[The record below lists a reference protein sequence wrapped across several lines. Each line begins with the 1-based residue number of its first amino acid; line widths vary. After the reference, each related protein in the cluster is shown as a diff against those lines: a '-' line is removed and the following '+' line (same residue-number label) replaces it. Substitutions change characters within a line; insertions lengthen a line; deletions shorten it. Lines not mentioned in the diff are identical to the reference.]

1 MLLKPSRLPVHLLPG
16 KRFPTTPPAGL
27 HVDGVGNIALPL
39 REGQLRQ
46 LIAQSHQAPF
56 GRRSQTVIDESVR
69 KTWEINRNQLR
80 FLNPAWQGY
89 VLDLCKRVATSLGI
103 DGPIRSELYKML
115 IYEKGAMFKPHTDT
129 EKTLGMFGTLIIC
142 LPSAHT
148 GGEVVVKH
156 NGQCKT
162 LPVQSGYR
170 CVLTYNLAIQPD
182 LPRPAASALGFQQE
196 LLRRTLKIWLR
207 DLVTCDVE
215 SHLYYA
221 LEHEY
226 TEAAMSLQALK
237 AEDFARVQGIR
248 DLTAELPFVVFL
260 ALLEKQEEG
269 PVKQDWRGINCYH
282 KRRRYQRDDG
292 DANYDK
298 VDDGRTH
305 VIGYVIDTTHVV
317 KSLHSLDGT
326 IIANDFA
333 FDMKMC
339 IEEDPFLDINVT
351 AEHFQPYTGNEPPI
365 GTAAAT
371 LVIVPYESLGEY
383 LSSCASDHEYQ
394 NINTHAALAYFGQMC
409 TLGSVQK
416 PLLDAIN
423 DLCRMD
429 SSNHFS
435 PAIQE
440 DILKAALQHSHYELF
455 QTVGERHKGKLPI
468 TFFDWAKE
476 WLDGLPAADRVDK
489 YHSWIPLLIRGY
501 PSIAT
506 RLNAIESMSDPA
518 DYASVPQTEPRSA
531 PWAAGLVRECIDML
545 FSATALPTEADA
557 SMVVSAIF
565 KINDTWTKTSALLI
579 SIYDTCPA
587 FGLAKAQEKSE
598 RAHFYPGEDALDIIA
613 ASSHWNSQTRPKV
626 TPKALVQFACDL
638 CDMSSTHARDLLQP
652 FIEEISTCSTRF
664 SADDMSKFWMPS
676 LYQLIPALASRGVVL
691 ETTPYQNLTRELS
704 VSWLRKTLRSCP
716 EAGINTRSRQVN
728 CSCADCDDLN
738 EFLQDTCQDV
748 IRFKHIERIGS
759 PHTLVITKRHTLQQ
773 AIDKWERREKK
784 LYADLANN
792 IQPEHL
798 VSLLGADDAVR
809 IRWLA
814 GLRRTSKRT
823 SSMLLKIST
832 LQGHSPRGALPATP
846 PAGLHVDGVGDIAMP
861 LTEEQVRQLIDKSH
875 QAPFGRRSETLVDV
889 SVRNTWEINGDQLRF
904 LDPAWQSYLLD
915 LSKRVAINLGIEGLI
930 RLDLYKMLI
939 YEKGA
944 MFKPHTDTERTPGMF
959 GTLIICL
966 PSPHTGGEV
975 VVKHNGECKTLRTS
989 DAKQS
994 FACWY
999 SDVTHEVLP
1008 VTSGHRCVLTYNM
1021 AIKPGHTRPAA
1032 SAIESQKEPLRKTLR
1047 YWLRDLEKNNSNDV
1061 PSYLYHALNHE
1072 YTEATMSLETLKAE
1086 DFARVQ
1092 TLRDLADELPFE
1104 IFLTLLEKE
1113 ESGTVEADWRSER
1126 SHKRG
1131 RYDYD
1136 DDDDDDGDGNSG
1148 HHDID
1153 EICETNYKVKSLR
1166 ALDGKTIASKYDFDM
1181 SFCTGKIPFRTWKSP
1196 GKIMNRTRV
1205 IVLAKYLAKCASNRT
1220 YCSNTTKPSFTI
1232 PWKIQQSN
1240 PPGTL
1245 SHALQASFQHSHFE
1259 LLKTIAGLQQGHLP
1273 LSFFDWVKEWL
1284 NKLPLAERTEKYQT
1298 WHVLLGYHQ
1307 QKLIASAS
1315 SRRVSQSIS
1324 DPIEQMKHPL
1334 AQARLGARLTR
1345 PMYQHLLESNAIPTS
1360 SDGSAIVA
1368 AVLSLNETSTNTS
1381 ALLTS
1386 IFDRFPQVQATAFL
1400 LAFLAGLK
1408 KREAAAHFPTSENVE
1423 LRKSFAPRVLISED
1437 AASILPER
1445 RQGRALGQESTT
1457 EALKYAAAAA
1467 AARNSTHF
1475 SKIPLSVFVDSK

>member
-1 MLLKPSRLPVHLLPG
+1 MSDNSGSHPSYDSSPNTSGNISAEHLDYDANLKEDLANAFEAITTPG
-16 KRFPTTPPAGL
+16 TFAAWEALPTTPPAGL

-162 LPVQSGYR
+162 LRTSDASQSFACWYSDVTHEVLPVQSGYR

-196 LLRRTLKIWLR
+196 LLRRTLEIWLR

-351 AEHFQPYTGNEPPI
+351 AEHFQPYTGNEGPEA
-365 GTAAAT
+365 THWYRRAT

-579 SIYDTCPA
+579 SIYECFPQPQAAA
-587 FGLAKAQEKSE
+587 FLLACLSE
-598 RAHFYPGEDALDIIA
+598 IKTLGEAALVPLSDLQKLRRNLSVRIFTRERTPLNIIA

-664 SADDMSKFWMPS
+664 SADDMSKFWMPF

-748 IRFKHIERIGS
+748 IRFKVAEAGRKHLTTKLVSAGITDKCRQHIERIGS
-759 PHTLVITKRHTLQQ
+759 PRTLVITKRHTLQQ

-814 GLRRTSKRT
+814 GLR
-823 SSMLLKIST
+823 
-832 LQGHSPRGALPATP
+832 
-846 PAGLHVDGVGDIAMP
+846 
-861 LTEEQVRQLIDKSH
+861 
-875 QAPFGRRSETLVDV
+875 
-889 SVRNTWEINGDQLRF
+889 
-904 LDPAWQSYLLD
+904 
-915 LSKRVAINLGIEGLI
+915 
-930 RLDLYKMLI
+930 
-939 YEKGA
+939 
-944 MFKPHTDTERTPGMF
+944 
-959 GTLIICL
+959 
-966 PSPHTGGEV
+966 
-975 VVKHNGECKTLRTS
+975 
-989 DAKQS
+989 
-994 FACWY
+994 
-999 SDVTHEVLP
+999 
-1008 VTSGHRCVLTYNM
+1008 
-1021 AIKPGHTRPAA
+1021 
-1032 SAIESQKEPLRKTLR
+1032 
-1047 YWLRDLEKNNSNDV
+1047 
-1061 PSYLYHALNHE
+1061 
-1072 YTEATMSLETLKAE
+1072 
-1086 DFARVQ
+1086 
-1092 TLRDLADELPFE
+1092 
-1104 IFLTLLEKE
+1104 
-1113 ESGTVEADWRSER
+1113 
-1126 SHKRG
+1126 
-1131 RYDYD
+1131 
-1136 DDDDDDGDGNSG
+1136 
-1148 HHDID
+1148 
-1153 EICETNYKVKSLR
+1153 
-1166 ALDGKTIASKYDFDM
+1166 
-1181 SFCTGKIPFRTWKSP
+1181 
-1196 GKIMNRTRV
+1196 
-1205 IVLAKYLAKCASNRT
+1205 
-1220 YCSNTTKPSFTI
+1220 
-1232 PWKIQQSN
+1232 
-1240 PPGTL
+1240 
-1245 SHALQASFQHSHFE
+1245 
-1259 LLKTIAGLQQGHLP
+1259 
-1273 LSFFDWVKEWL
+1273 
-1284 NKLPLAERTEKYQT
+1284 
-1298 WHVLLGYHQ
+1298 
-1307 QKLIASAS
+1307 
-1315 SRRVSQSIS
+1315 
-1324 DPIEQMKHPL
+1324 
-1334 AQARLGARLTR
+1334 
-1345 PMYQHLLESNAIPTS
+1345 
-1360 SDGSAIVA
+1360 
-1368 AVLSLNETSTNTS
+1368 
-1381 ALLTS
+1381 
-1386 IFDRFPQVQATAFL
+1386 
-1400 LAFLAGLK
+1400 
-1408 KREAAAHFPTSENVE
+1408 
-1423 LRKSFAPRVLISED
+1423 
-1437 AASILPER
+1437 
-1445 RQGRALGQESTT
+1445 
-1457 EALKYAAAAA
+1457 
-1467 AARNSTHF
+1467 
-1475 SKIPLSVFVDSK
+1475 